1 VTRLVVNRLLVS
13 LPVLFV
19 VTALTFV
26 LVSFTPGNAA
36 QSILGS
42 QATTAQIQELNQQLG
57 LDDPI
62 WTQYWHWLEGFV
74 QGDLGQSLFT
84 GESVTSMLSSRLGV
98 TLSLVVGTTLV
109 SIVVGVALGFVSALR
124 GGVVGR
130 IVDVFALIGF
140 GLPAF
145 WLALV
150 LVSFFALN
158 LRWFPATGYVE
169 PGDSI
174 ADWLKSLVLPVA
186 TLAMGMTP
194 ALAKVSRDAILDALN
209 QDFVRVMQANG
220 FSRRSLIYR
229 HVLRNAAIPIVT
241 LAGVLFIA
249 FLGATIFVE
258 SVFAM
263 PGLGGASV
271 MAATQHDLP
280 VIQGAVVYFTLIVIA
295 INLIVDLSYGW
306 LDPRVRAR

>member
-42 QATTAQIQELNQQLG
+42 GATTEQVQELNQQLG
-57 LDDPI
+57 LNDPI
-62 WTQYWHWLEGFV
+62 WTQYGHWLQGFV
-74 QGDLGQSLFT
+74 QGDLGRSLFT
-84 GESVTSMLSSRLGV
+84 GESVTSMLSGRLGV
-98 TLSLVVGTTLV
+98 TLSLVIGTTLV
-109 SIVVGVALGFVSALR
+109 SVVVGVALGLVSALR

-130 IVDVFALIGF
+130 VVDVFALIGF

-158 LRWFPATGYVE
+158 LRWFPATGYVD
-169 PGDSI
+169 PSDSI
-174 ADWLKSLVLPVA
+174 VDWVKSLVLPVA

-271 MAATQHDLP
+271 QAATQHDLP

-295 INLIVDLSYGW
+295 INLVVDLSYGW
-306 LDPRVRAR
+306 LDPRVRTR